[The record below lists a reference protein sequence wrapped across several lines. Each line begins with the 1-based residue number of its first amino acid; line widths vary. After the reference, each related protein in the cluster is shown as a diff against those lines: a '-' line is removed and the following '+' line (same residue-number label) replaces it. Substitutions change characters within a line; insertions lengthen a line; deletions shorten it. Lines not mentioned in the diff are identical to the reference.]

1 MALGHEST
9 LTYSAARQGWPPDPS
24 VGPVQ
29 VVHAYH
35 LQGMK
40 MKAKQLLALP
50 LIAALLSAC
59 TATTSLRSSD
69 PSLAVK
75 INDDAPLVLKNPVS
89 KTYKATSF
97 GQYRFRATQEGM
109 APMYGLIPLKFNG
122 GYLAADILFF
132 APAAFY
138 NLREVYPF
146 YEFDVAQGVVRYKKK
161 ESDAWIS
168 YKPTAAEAERAQAY
182 FAK

>member
-1 MALGHEST
+1 MMNL
-9 LTYSAARQGWPPDPS
+9 
-24 VGPVQ
+24 
-29 VVHAYH
+29 
-35 LQGMK
+35 
-40 MKAKQLLALP
+40 KQLLAVP
-50 LIAALLSAC
+50 LTAVLLSAC

-75 INDDAPLVLKNPVS
+75 INNDAPLVLKKPVS

-109 APMYGLIPLKFNG
+109 EPMYGLMPLKFNS
-122 GYLAADILFF
+122 GYLVADILFF

-161 ESDAWIS
+161 ESDQWTS
-168 YKPTAAEAERAQAY
+168 YKPTAAEVERAQAY
-182 FAK
+182 FAE

>member
-1 MALGHEST
+1 
-9 LTYSAARQGWPPDPS
+9 
-24 VGPVQ
+24 
-29 VVHAYH
+29 
-35 LQGMK
+35 

-50 LIAALLSAC
+50 LLAALLSAC

-69 PSLAVK
+69 PSLTVT
-75 INDDAPLVLKNPVS
+75 INDDAPLVLKSPVS

-109 APMYGLIPLKFNG
+109 DPMYGLIPLKLNG

-146 YEFDVAQGVVRYKKK
+146 YEFDVAQGVVRYKKN
-161 ESDAWIS
+161 ESDQWTS
-168 YKPTAAEAERAQAY
+168 YKPTAAEADRAQAY

>member
-1 MALGHEST
+1 MAAGPQRR
-9 LTYSAARQGWPPDPS
+9 AARA
-24 VGPVQ
+24 
-29 VVHAYH
+29 VHAYH
-35 LQGMK
+35 LQGIESMNT
-40 MKAKQLLALP
+40 ASRLALP
-50 LIAALLSAC
+50 LLAALLSAC

-75 INDDAPLVLKNPVS
+75 INDDAPLVLKNPIS

-97 GQYRFRATQEGM
+97 GQYRFRATQPGM
-109 APMYGLIPLKFNG
+109 EPMYGLVPLKFNG

-146 YEFDVAQGVVRYKKK
+146 YEFDVAQGVVRYKKN
-161 ESDAWIS
+161 EGDQWIS
-168 YKPTAAEAERAQAY
+168 YKPTAAEVARARAY
-182 FAK
+182 FNE

>member
-1 MALGHEST
+1 
-9 LTYSAARQGWPPDPS
+9 
-24 VGPVQ
+24 
-29 VVHAYH
+29 
-35 LQGMK
+35 

-59 TATTSLRSSD
+59 TATTSLRASD
-69 PSLAVK
+69 PTLAVK
-75 INDDAPLVLKNPVS
+75 INDNAPLMLKKPIS

-122 GYLAADILFF
+122 GYLVADILFF

-146 YEFDVAQGVVRYKKK
+146 YEFDVAQGVVRYKKN
-161 ESDAWIS
+161 ENDQWIS

-182 FAK
+182 FAE

>member
-1 MALGHEST
+1 MALGHECW
-9 LTYSAARQGWPPDPS
+9 LAYSAARQGRPLHPS
-24 VGPVQ
+24 VGLVWPFT
-29 VVHAYH
+29 
-35 LQGMK
+35 LTTCKGMT
-40 MKAKQLLALP
+40 MKTKQLLALP

-59 TATTSLRSSD
+59 TATTTLRSSD

-75 INDDAPLVLKNPVS
+75 INDDAPLVLKTPVN

-109 APMYGLIPLKFNG
+109 EPMYGLVPLKFNS
-122 GYLAADILFF
+122 GYLVADILFF

-146 YEFDVAQGVVRYKKK
+146 YEFDVAQGVIRYKKK
-161 ESDAWIS
+161 EQDQWTS
-168 YKPTAAEAERAQAY
+168 YKPTAAEVERARAY
-182 FAK
+182 FKQ

>member
-1 MALGHEST
+1 
-9 LTYSAARQGWPPDPS
+9 
-24 VGPVQ
+24 
-29 VVHAYH
+29 
-35 LQGMK
+35 
-40 MKAKQLLALP
+40 MKAKHLLALS
-50 LIAALLSAC
+50 LTAVLSAC

-69 PSLAVK
+69 PSLAIE
-75 INDDAPLVLKNPVS
+75 INDDAPLVLKSPVN

-109 APMYGLIPLKFNG
+109 EPMYGLMPLKFNS
-122 GYLAADILFF
+122 GYLVADILFF

-146 YEFDVAQGVVRYKKK
+146 YEFDVAQGVVRYKKN
-161 ESDAWIS
+161 ESDQWTT
-168 YKPTAAEAERAQAY
+168 YKPTAAETARAQAY

>member
-1 MALGHEST
+1 MNFK
-9 LTYSAARQGWPPDPS
+9 Y
-24 VGPVQ
+24 
-29 VVHAYH
+29 
-35 LQGMK
+35 
-40 MKAKQLLALP
+40 LALP
-50 LIAALLSAC
+50 LVAAALSAC
-59 TATTSLRSSD
+59 TATTSLRSND
-69 PSLAVK
+69 PDLSVR

-97 GQYRFRATQEGM
+97 GQYRFRATQEGRE
-109 APMYGLIPLKFNG
+109 PMYGLMPLKFNG

-146 YEFDVAQGVVRYKKK
+146 YEFDVEQGVVRYKKDEK
-161 ESDAWIS
+161 DQWSV
-168 YKPTAAEAERAQAY
+168 YKPTPAEAARAQAY

>member
-1 MALGHEST
+1 MNI
-9 LTYSAARQGWPPDPS
+9 
-24 VGPVQ
+24 
-29 VVHAYH
+29 
-35 LQGMK
+35 
-40 MKAKQLLALP
+40 KQLLVLP
-50 LIAALLSAC
+50 LTVALLSAC

-75 INDDAPLVLKNPVS
+75 INDDAPLVLKNPIS

-97 GQYRFRATQEGM
+97 GQYRFRATQEGIE
-109 APMYGLIPLKFNG
+109 PMYGMMPLKFNG

-146 YEFDVAQGVVRYKKK
+146 YEFDVAQGVVRYKKN
-161 ESDAWIS
+161 EGDQWIS

-182 FAK
+182 FGQ

>member
-1 MALGHEST
+1 
-9 LTYSAARQGWPPDPS
+9 
-24 VGPVQ
+24 
-29 VVHAYH
+29 
-35 LQGMK
+35 MK
-40 MKAKQLLALP
+40 LKQLLALP
-50 LIAALLSAC
+50 LAAVLLSAC

-75 INDDAPLVLKNPVS
+75 INDDAPLVLKNPIS
-89 KTYKATSF
+89 KTYKTTSF

-109 APMYGLIPLKFNG
+109 EPMYGLMPLKFNS

-146 YEFDVAQGVVRYKKK
+146 YEFDVEQGVVRYKKN
-161 ESDAWIS
+161 ESDPWIS
-168 YKPTAAEAERAQAY
+168 YKPTAAEAERARAY

>member
-1 MALGHEST
+1 MN
-9 LTYSAARQGWPPDPS
+9 
-24 VGPVQ
+24 
-29 VVHAYH
+29 
-35 LQGMK
+35 MK
-40 MKAKQLLALP
+40 RLLALP
-50 LIAALLSAC
+50 LTAALLSAC

-109 APMYGLIPLKFNG
+109 EPMYGLVPLKFNK
-122 GYLAADILFF
+122 GYLIADILFF

-138 NLREVYPF
+138 NLREVYPY
-146 YEFDVAQGVVRYKKK
+146 YEFDVAQGVVRYKKN
-161 ESDAWIS
+161 ESDQWTS
-168 YKPTAAEAERAQAY
+168 YTPTAAEAARAQAY
-182 FAK
+182 FGQ